1 MAAPVCQ
8 CGPRLSA
15 GLPVSWRLVF
25 MNSQRFSPLLGFF
38 VVCASLIVI
47 ASVLLGNGNQFSM
60 LFRYVLILG
69 FVSGL
74 LLPRPALIFW
84 LVLCAYTDLL
94 KRLMIVSGRV
104 EMSDLYSVLGLPPVM
119 LFGITFSVL
128 MGGLSGRQPLKSI
141 HWRLFATSCLLTL
154 VGAVFAIREKGGS
167 VSASVAAIANFGSY
181 TLLIFVVPALFKD
194 SRDVLKL
201 AKVLLWTYLP
211 VAAYGMFQ
219 QFHGFQDFELEYLK
233 SGLTIEIK
241 QLYAHEVRPFST
253 LNSPTAL
260 SVVCAFLAVMSLMLT
275 YIPQRDGRGMLLG
288 SKAAAT
294 FAAIYLAGMVAS
306 TSRSSVVLV
315 IIALV
320 GFIGFRSR
328 RGTQGLYVGLVASFI
343 ALVLMANTILL
354 NLDGL
359 QAHISEA
366 TGDGQL
372 ATQLSR
378 VGTFSDRLQ
387 GFQNLATNPQA
398 YTLFGYGG
406 ARGSKKDDDFYS
418 HDIISNILVKHG
430 VVALLAIMLV
440 GGLMLVRLHRRVWCI
455 QDRHHRL
462 LAAAFLSLAFSFFPL
477 SAVSGNVIGVFPVNT
492 LLWLCFGMLIVICQS
507 DTRLDADGPLPAADT
522 DGVSVAKGPRVT
534 YRFRQ
539 SGTIAQVG
547 DHPSSPG

>member
-1 MAAPVCQ
+1 MCQ
-8 CGPRLSA
+8 RGPRLSA
-15 GLPVSWRLVF
+15 RTPVSWRLVF
-25 MNSQRFSPLLGFF
+25 MNSQRFSPLLGFLM
-38 VVCASLIVI
+38 VCASLIVI

-69 FVSGL
+69 FVFGL

-119 LFGITFSVL
+119 LLGITFSVL
-128 MGGLSGRQPLKSI
+128 MGGLSGRLPLKST
-141 HWRLFATSCLLTL
+141 HWRLFAISCLLTL
-154 VGAVFAIREKGGS
+154 VGAVFAVREKGGS
-167 VSASVAAIANFGSY
+167 VSASVAAVANFGSY
-181 TLLIFVVPALFKD
+181 TLLIFIVPVLFKD
-194 SRDVLKL
+194 THGVLKL

-219 QFHGFQDFELEYLK
+219 QLHGFQDFELEYLK

-260 SVVCAFLAVMSLMLT
+260 SVVCAFLAVMSLVLA
-275 YIPQRDGRGMLLG
+275 YIPRRDGRGSLLG
-288 SKAAAT
+288 PKAAAT

-320 GFIGFRSR
+320 GFVCFRSR
-328 RGTQGLYVGLVASFI
+328 RGTQGLYVGLVASFV

-354 NLDGL
+354 NLDGI
-359 QAHISEA
+359 QAHISDA

-387 GFQNLATNPQA
+387 GFQNLATNPKA

-406 ARGSKKDDDFYS
+406 ARGSNKDDDFYS
-418 HDIISNILVKHG
+418 HDLISNILVKHG
-430 VVALLAIMLV
+430 LVALLAVLFV
-440 GGLMLVRLHRRVWCI
+440 GGILLIRLHRRVLCI

-492 LLWLCFGMLIVICQS
+492 LLWLCFGLLIVICQS
-507 DTRLDADGPLPAADT
+507 DARQDADGPLPIAAT
-522 DGVSVAKGPRVT
+522 EGASAAKGPRVT

-539 SGTIAQVG
+539 SGTMPRAG
-547 DHPSSPG
+547 DHPSSSG